1 MVKEITMKVAQKIEN
16 NRVVEYFK
24 RLRDWQNTNETIHKP
39 YFNVDDQ
46 PNLWRYYLKERE
58 WLKEE
63 ADLLWQQGINVYL

>member
-1 MVKEITMKVAQKIEN
+1 MAKETAMKVAQKTGN
-16 NRVVEYFK
+16 NRVAEYFK
-24 RLRDWQNTNETIHKP
+24 RLRDWQNTNETVHAP
-39 YFNVDDQ
+39 SFNVDDQ